1 MSDNDREPV
10 AWLAFA
16 TYGRDD
22 LAEVYI
28 SAADAEKAAVAWG
41 GRVTPL
47 FFTPTLTDAERE
59 AAETA
64 FDAMQ
69 YAADELGLSQAD
81 CDRMV
86 ATLRGLLERTVET

>member
-16 TYGRDD
+16 TDGRDD

-47 FFTPTLTDAERE
+47 FFTPTRTDAER
-59 AAETA
+59 TA
-64 FDAMQ
+64 VALMADV
-69 YAADELGLSQAD
+69 AADPRGVAVYAGYQAA
-81 CDRMV
+81 
-86 ATLRGLLERTVET
+86 ATLRGLLERTEPVEK

>member
-16 TYGRDD
+16 TDGRDD

-59 AAETA
+59 AVALMA
-64 FDAMQ
+64 DV
-69 YAADELGLSQAD
+69 AADPRGVAVYAGYQVA
-81 CDRMV
+81 
-86 ATLRGLLERTVET
+86 ATLRGLLERTKTGEQ

>member
-16 TYGRDD
+16 TDGRDD

-28 SAADAEKAAVAWG
+28 SAADAEKAAIEWQ

-47 FFTPTLTDAERE
+47 FFGVGLTQEERQSI
-59 AAETA
+59 AWVCG
-64 FDAMQ
+64 DV
-69 YAADELGLSQAD
+69 ADITGPIEN
-81 CDRMV
+81 
-86 ATLRGLLERTVET
+86 TLRGLLDRTKAVGT

>member
-16 TYGRDD
+16 LDGRDD

-47 FFTPTLTDAERE
+47 FFTPTLTDAER
-59 AAETA
+59 
-64 FDAMQ
+64 DAVD
-69 YAADELGLSQAD
+69 YVCRNVLPDGSREGDDALHSL
-81 CDRMV
+81 RMLLRR
-86 ATLRGLLERTVET
+86 TLPQS

>member
-47 FFTPTLTDAERE
+47 FFTPTLTDAER
-59 AAETA
+59 TA
-64 FDAMQ
+64 VALMADV
-69 YAADELGLSQAD
+69 AADPRGVAVYAGYQA
-81 CDRMV
+81 
-86 ATLRGLLERTVET
+86 ASTLRGLLERTEPVEK

>member
-16 TYGRDD
+16 LDGRDD

-47 FFTPTLTDAERE
+47 FFTPTLTDAER
-59 AAETA
+59 TA
-64 FDAMQ
+64 VALMADV
-69 YAADELGLSQAD
+69 AADPRGVAVYAGYQVA
-81 CDRMV
+81 
-86 ATLRGLLERTVET
+86 ATLQGLLERTKTGEQ